1 VCLRYRKRLGPA
13 GHRRIL
19 LSASSLG
26 GHASSGVGKDKQKQ
40 IPCGDDNKKGKDN
53 DKSDVPSPTL
63 LAIERTFCFLI
74 AYCDGCAN
82 SREVDVL

>member
-1 VCLRYRKRLGPA
+1 
-13 GHRRIL
+13 L

-53 DKSDVPSPTL
+53 DKSDGS
-63 LAIERTFCFLI
+63 F
-74 AYCDGCAN
+74 AYA
-82 SREVDVL
+82 SRD